1 MTPALA
7 DVARI
12 VVGMAGLWLG
22 ALWLVESAARL
33 ARRLGVSDLVVGLT
47 VVAFATS
54 APEFAVTIAAALRGQ
69 AEVSVA
75 NVVGSNLFNTG
86 VILGGAALFA
96 PIVCQRSLVLRDG
109 GLLLLTMLL
118 VLGFMVDGRVT
129 GWEGGVLVGLL
140 LAYIL
145 YLKARGEAPDSDE
158 IPAGEARWFDP
169 LLLLAGLGLVVG
181 AAELLVDGAV
191 SLARLVGMSEWLI
204 GVTVVAAGTS
214 LPEAAATFVAVTR
227 GRTAIGAG
235 NVIGS
240 NLFNLLGVLGTASV
254 LKELPVDPGVTR
266 SLAMLLLLTAMLVWQ
281 MRTDWRIRRREG
293 ALLLGGSLLCWIL
306 DFVL

>member
-1 MTPALA
+1 MILLV

-12 VVGMAGLWLG
+12 LVGMVGLWLG
-22 ALWLVESAARL
+22 ALWLVDSAARL
-33 ARRLGVSDLVVGLT
+33 ARKLGVSDLVVGLT

-54 APEFAVTIAAALRGQ
+54 APEFAVTVAAALRGQ
-69 AEVSVA
+69 ADVSVA

-96 PIVCQRSLVLRDG
+96 PIFCDPSLVKRDG
-109 GLLLLTMLL
+109 GLLLLAMLL
-118 VLGFMVDGRVT
+118 VLGFMLDGRVVAA
-129 GWEGGVLVGLL
+129 EGAVLAGLL
-140 LAYIL
+140 VAYLL
-145 YLKARGEAPDSDE
+145 YLKARGEAPVGDE
-158 IPAGEARWFDP
+158 VPEGTARWFDP

-191 SLARLVGMSEWLI
+191 GLARLFGMSEWLI

-227 GRTAIGAG
+227 GRAAIGAG

-240 NLFNLLGVLGTASV
+240 NIFNLLGVLGTAAV

-266 SLAMLLLLTAMLVWQ
+266 SLVMLLLLTIMLVWQ

-293 ALLLGGSLLCWIL
+293 ALLLGGSVLCWVL
-306 DFVL
+306 DFAL